1 MSVKLLRHDNSAEQF
16 KGKIKLSIDKIA
28 YTSKPAGAEIG
39 AIRNRLGSKAAAAKI
54 DIPTLGNVIN
64 NGQTTQGSI
73 LRDKQSDNED
83 TDSRF
88 LEQQLFFIDIDN
100 DYKDKESG
108 KKYKSPAALDTPE
121 QILAIATGAGLHPCI
136 IAESFSS
143 GKKDPNGE
151 PIHKFHVGFA
161 AAETITEVKQ
171 ARRILFK
178 LIDVFKGA
186 ADEACKDPAR
196 IIFGT
201 AQSKQ
206 VYYNSAVN
214 SIEALLNCSKAEPEE
229 TLEDPQQQPLPS
241 SEPADT
247 APRKSKGTNSAP
259 KASGKTGIMS
269 DFTRDL
275 KENKTD
281 PDRLLFMIDPNTLD
295 DYSQWFRALSSYKL
309 FDGATIENFDT
320 WNRQYTGANANY
332 KGDLKTYKGAKG
344 KGIDKMSLH
353 AIAEEKNPEEYNNYM
368 QELISIH
375 KHTAPKTKS
384 SKSNSA
390 AGTIS
395 QQPAPSA
402 APAEQVE
409 QWNDI
414 KPFEKTIDLQPF
426 PLETLPKVLQDYVK
440 AAAAYNSVYP
450 EICILPMFA
459 ALSVCL
465 QGKANVI
472 YPGNGHT
479 ETLSLYCITIAAPG
493 ERKTSTNKLFMK
505 PIKDY
510 EQWYNTIHDS
520 EIKEYNIKHK
530 ILENRLNKAIQKAGT
545 TKDNNANEREA
556 LQLRADLTELEKGQ
570 KHPLNFTLQDVT
582 PEALIDTLNENQ
594 ERAAIVGDEATLF
607 KILGGAYS
615 GGKGSSGVN
624 FDILLTSYDGEQ
636 YKVSRKG
643 SGNIYLKAPIIT
655 IGTMI
660 QEQQF
665 MQILENKD
673 FVGKGFL
680 QRFIFS
686 KPRSN
691 VGNIPFYSPK
701 IPSKTAGAY
710 KELIYSLLEKKQL
723 PKPAELTF
731 DKEAVHFIEYYHT
744 EVQKKIRP
752 GGAFSDPLLQEY
764 ASKQVAKVMKIAALL
779 HLCEHSEGEPISGHT
794 AMNAVKIGAWL
805 ETQAIAA
812 LNGEMQ
818 TDNERNARHIMKNLI
833 KHIKSQKAKGE
844 QVKELSK
851 SELLRL
857 CRTIKADPADE
868 ALAYLEDINAIRL
881 TEIKT
886 NGHPKIMIL
895 LNPAITDFKF

>member
-1 MSVKLLRHDNSAEQF
+1 MLTAILNNDSSTAFNEFINHFEQKKETNNDIICKCPSCGKDKLYITIKDNGNGPQIMLNCFHGCDYKDILNAAGLEPKQLYLSKQQRLKRENCSTQRTHIYCSKDGKPLFKKTIYKFFSFWEYNGKQKFPGEKETFWEHYNETTKQYEKGGSCRVLYHLDRLQGNTVYIPEGEKDVETLEKMGFTATTNPGGAAETWNSKKYAEQLAGI
-16 KGKIKLSIDKIA
+16 KEAYILADNDAAGTKHAEQVANYLTKCGIVCKIIAAATIYPEAQNKWDISDIVAAVGADKAKELLLNAANAAPAHQITA
-28 YTSKPAGAEIG
+28 ADPAGA
-39 AIRNRLGSKAAAAKI
+39 L
-54 DIPTLGNVIN
+54 P
-64 NGQTTQGSI
+64 
-73 LRDKQSDNED
+73 ED
-83 TDSRF
+83 
-88 LEQQLFFIDIDN
+88 EQ
-100 DYKDKESG
+100 
-108 KKYKSPAALDTPE
+108 
-121 QILAIATGAGLHPCI
+121 
-136 IAESFSS
+136 
-143 GKKDPNGE
+143 
-151 PIHKFHVGFA
+151 
-161 AAETITEVKQ
+161 
-171 ARRILFK
+171 
-178 LIDVFKGA
+178 
-186 ADEACKDPAR
+186 
-196 IIFGT
+196 
-201 AQSKQ
+201 
-206 VYYNSAVN
+206 
-214 SIEALLNCSKAEPEE
+214 
-229 TLEDPQQQPLPS
+229 
-241 SEPADT
+241 
-247 APRKSKGTNSAP
+247 
-259 KASGKTGIMS
+259 
-269 DFTRDL
+269 
-275 KENKTD
+275 
-281 PDRLLFMIDPNTLD
+281 
-295 DYSQWFRALSSYKL
+295 
-309 FDGATIENFDT
+309 
-320 WNRQYTGANANY
+320 
-332 KGDLKTYKGAKG
+332 
-344 KGIDKMSLH
+344 
-353 AIAEEKNPEEYNNYM
+353 
-368 QELISIH
+368 
-375 KHTAPKTKS
+375 
-384 SKSNSA
+384 
-390 AGTIS
+390 
-395 QQPAPSA
+395 
-402 APAEQVE
+402 AEQ
-409 QWNDI
+409 WADI
-414 KPFEKTIDLQPF
+414 KPFEKAIDLQPF

-472 YPGNGHT
+472 YPGNGHP

-510 EQWYNTIHDS
+510 EQRYNTIHGS

-556 LQLRADLTELEKGQ
+556 LQLRADLTELEKEQ

-701 IPSKTAGAY
+701 IPSKTAEAY

-723 PKPAELTF
+723 PQPAELTF
-731 DKEAVHFIEYYHT
+731 DKEAVYFIEYYHT

-752 GGAFSDPLLQEY
+752 GGVFSDPLLQEY

-779 HLCEHSEGEPISGHT
+779 HLCEHSEGEPISGRT

-805 ETQAIAA
+805 ENQAIAA

-818 TDNERNARHIMKNLI
+818 TDNERNARRIMKNLI
-833 KHIKSQKAKGE
+833 KHIKDQKAKGE
-844 QVKELSK
+844 QDKAITKSK
-851 SELLRL
+851 LLRL
-857 CRTIKADPADE
+857 CRTINAEGADE
-868 ALAYLEDINAIRL
+868 ALSYLEDMNAIRL

-886 NGHPKIMIL
+886 NGHPKTVIL